1 MFHTLSTPCSSF
13 KEPATWYA
21 GSLPPGLRGVTKNQ
35 ECLCSIQYLLPIHLS
50 RECTV
55 VGNIWQ
61 LGVGVKTLVGSPR
74 ELGVDFKTLVGDII
88 GMGGEDI
95 VGLVGIVR
103 TLDTGAMEEIR
114 ESEFCQDTSPTTVGP
129 SASTPF
135 HKQPSL

>member
-1 MFHTLSTPCSSF
+1 M
-13 KEPATWYA
+13 
-21 GSLPPGLRGVTKNQ
+21 KNQ

-61 LGVGVKTLVGSPR
+61 LGMDVKTLVGSPR
-74 ELGVDFKTLVGDII
+74 ELGVDFKTLVGNIIGLGVDDII
-88 GMGGEDI
+88 
-95 VGLVGIVR
+95 GLVGIVR
-103 TLDTGAMEEIR
+103 ALDTDAVEEIR
-114 ESEFCQDTSPTTVGP
+114 ESEFCQDTSPTTVSP